1 MEDENDGAQERQ
13 SANQPEG
20 EGNHEQEDQAACAEE
35 QVAGAGADA
44 TGEGEAAGEDASA
57 EQVVVVSEAEWTA
70 MLDAKD
76 AEMAD
81 MKLGYELQ
89 LAGARN
95 VKAAK
100 ALLSEHDGDIA
111 ALKAS
116 EPWLFQDAAVDE
128 AELPQG
134 ATGLPNAGAA
144 ADSGATLKRWRALAG
159 LDSD

>member
-20 EGNHEQEDQAACAEE
+20 EGNDEQEGQAACAEE
-35 QVAGAGADA
+35 QVAGAGA
-44 TGEGEAAGEDASA
+44 EAAGEAEGDSA
-57 EQVVVVSEAEWTA
+57 GSGEQVVAVSEAEWTA